1 MQADIQKELRIEI
14 SLDCF
19 DLFWQS
25 FPLKLIWGYR
35 FIEGASFMPRNV
47 VHQIRIK
54 DAETFRMENNNIGK
68 VSWVSA
74 N

>member
-54 DAETFRMENNNIGK
+54 DAENSEITTLAKFHRFVQK
-68 VSWVSA
+68 
-74 N
+74 